1 MNSGRVTRNDL
12 ERDVDNMRLMR
23 PVRYLRIPRRRR
35 EEEAWDDY
43 DNEIVTAI
51 ALTNAM
57 LDRQEVAFTRAQEMR
72 GVMWR
77 RMEVVMR
84 RFESMRG
91 IADEPV
97 ACEEVEVD

>member
-1 MNSGRVTRNDL
+1 M
-12 ERDVDNMRLMR
+12 
-23 PVRYLRIPRRRR
+23 PRRRR
-35 EEEAWDDY
+35 EEEAGDEY

-57 LDRQEVAFTRAQEMR
+57 LDWQGQHAHEVTFTRAQEMR

-97 ACEEVEVD
+97 ACGEVEVD